1 MLSLT
6 ANIRNEMIKMA
17 LKKRTIAFLAL
28 TLLLPVAAGIL
39 LSRFQQGIGIG
50 AFTSQDFPIM
60 MLGILTSVLL
70 PLFLFMN
77 AADSFAGEIGDRTM
91 KNVLTRPITRFGVFT
106 SKQAALALSAIAYLA
121 AGFLAST
128 LSSLLLQHSGGF
140 GTVLKW
146 LLAYGAAFVPL
157 LVISMLGV
165 LLAQFFR
172 NSGAALTV
180 SILLYLA
187 VKAGGFFLPQ
197 VNRFSPTSYLD
208 WHMLW
213 VGSGLDFGR
222 ISAIFMFFLACSI
235 LLFTA
240 GFYVFDRKEL

>member
-6 ANIRNEMIKMA
+6 ANIRNEMVKML
-17 LKKRTIAFLAL
+17 LKKRTVAFLAL
-28 TLLLPVAAGIL
+28 MLLLPVAAGIL

-50 AFTSQDFPIM
+50 AFSAQDFPIT
-60 MLGILTSVLL
+60 MLGIFTSVLL

-91 KNVLTRPITRFGVFT
+91 KNVLTRPITRFSVFT
-106 SKQAALALSAIAYLA
+106 SKQTALALSAVAYLA
-121 AGFLAST
+121 AGFLASA
-128 LSSLLLQHSGGF
+128 LSSFLLTQSGGF
-140 GTVLKW
+140 RTLGTW
-146 LLAYGAAFVPL
+146 LLAYAAAAVPL

-197 VNRFSPTSYLD
+197 LSRFSPASYLD

-222 ISAIFMFFLACSI
+222 IGIVFMYLLGCSI
-235 LLFTA
+235 LLFIA
-240 GFYVFDRKEL
+240 GYSVFDRKEF